1 MFTKIN
7 PLKPHDFNLIF
18 QEELAQRGVTGKT
31 GAIYY
36 YENVA
41 HSSEE
46 NLEIISSAIQSDKT
60 FIDAKKTAAVK
71 VWVECNLFTTLR
83 HSSPLPIGLLALNAV
98 ILIIYIALITR
109 KRHRQKTQEFHRTPY
124 ITITASEKQTTDPE
138 VLPPT
143 EIPLLS
149 VAEKGIRIDKKNRTA
164 YIDGKILP
172 TTPMTFSIFLLLSE
186 NIEKPITRQ
195 LIEQELWENADK
207 ETEAVV
213 GNRLHQNISKLR
225 KALKDFPQYE
235 IVGGKGKGYK
245 LTLVSTANGT
255 EGT

>member
-1 MFTKIN
+1 
-7 PLKPHDFNLIF
+7 
-18 QEELAQRGVTGKT
+18 
-31 GAIYY
+31 
-36 YENVA
+36 
-41 HSSEE
+41 
-46 NLEIISSAIQSDKT
+46 
-60 FIDAKKTAAVK
+60 
-71 VWVECNLFTTLR
+71 
-83 HSSPLPIGLLALNAV
+83 
-98 ILIIYIALITR
+98 
-109 KRHRQKTQEFHRTPY
+109 
-124 ITITASEKQTTDPE
+124 
-138 VLPPT
+138 
-143 EIPLLS
+143 
-149 VAEKGIRIDKKNRTA
+149 
-164 YIDGKILP
+164 
-172 TTPMTFSIFLLLSE
+172 MTFSIFLLLSE

>member
-1 MFTKIN
+1 MTIFIN
-7 PLKPHDFNLIF
+7 HFKYFYRKKMGYKSIRIKLPFSRKKEKDNLS
-18 QEELAQRGVTGKT
+18 A
-31 GAIYY
+31 
-36 YENVA
+36 ENEKRMP
-41 HSSEE
+41 S
-46 NLEIISSAIQSDKT
+46 IS
-60 FIDAKKTAAVK
+60 
-71 VWVECNLFTTLR
+71 
-83 HSSPLPIGLLALNAV
+83 
-98 ILIIYIALITR
+98 
-109 KRHRQKTQEFHRTPY
+109 QKTQEFHRTPY